1 MIQAAPSLPDAVEG
15 YVFGPFR
22 LDIRKRI
29 LYSGSLPTPIPERV
43 FQTLIVL
50 IRGGGAVISREVLA
64 HEVWGDSGVTDT
76 NLNQHVYL
84 LRALLHEHKSECK
97 YVVTVPGEGY
107 RFAVAASAV
116 TARVRPAGSLI
127 EEDATFSES
136 WLDAGSEP
144 FQLYCRGSYLLQRQT
159 IRSLVAAL
167 ETFGAALAIDPD
179 YVPGL
184 LGMASAHVA
193 LGRSGHVPPLPC
205 FGRAQAS
212 AERALRIDPRSSA
225 AHAVLSELSLF
236 SEWNWPR
243 AGRSAQTSLALNPQS
258 VIARSSAAWYYVCR
272 GDAGRALHE
281 VAQALL
287 VEPASL
293 WLQLLHARILLH
305 CAQYARAVSTTNNVL
320 LADPEYHAARRFR
333 PQALIL
339 DGRYGDAIEDLLLT
353 DRDDWGY
360 RLSLLARAHAG
371 LGARPLVTKI
381 YDELREHQKRVY
393 VSSWDLAVASEAAG
407 NVDEALRHLQDALV
421 EREPHMLFLRTAPWF
436 RSLERRPE
444 YKRLIR
450 RILASPGQLVR
461 GERGLV

>member
-1 MIQAAPSLPDAVEG
+1 MPDTIEG

-22 LDIRKRI
+22 LDIRKRM

-43 FQTLIVL
+43 FQTLIIL

-64 HEVWGDSGVTDT
+64 HEVWGDCGVTDT

-84 LRALLHEHKSECK
+84 LRVLLHEHKSECK

-107 RFAVAASAV
+107 RFAVAASV
-116 TARVRPAGSLI
+116 ITARARSADSLT
-127 EEDATFSES
+127 EEDIQLGES
-136 WLDAGSEP
+136 ALDAGSEA
-144 FQLYCRGSYLLQRQT
+144 FQLYCRGSYLLHRQT
-159 IRSLVAAL
+159 IRCLGAAV
-167 ETFGAALAIDPD
+167 ETFGAALAIDPE
-179 YVPGL
+179 YVPAL
-184 LGMASAHVA
+184 LGMARAEAA
-193 LGRSGHVPPLPC
+193 LARSGQVPPQPC
-205 FGRAQAS
+205 FERARAS
-212 AERALRIDPRSSA
+212 VERALRIDPRSSA

-258 VIARSSAAWYYVCR
+258 VIARSSAAWYHVCR
-272 GDAGRALHE
+272 GDAARALHE

-305 CAQYARAVSTTNNVL
+305 SGEYPKALLATNNVL

-339 DGRYGDAIEDLLLT
+339 NGRYGDAIEDLLLSS

-360 RLSLLARAHAG
+360 RLSLLARAHAA
-371 LGARPLVTKI
+371 LGSQLRVTRI
-381 YDELREHQKRVY
+381 YEDLREHQKRAY
-393 VSSWDLAVASEAAG
+393 VSSWDLAVTCEAAG
-407 NVDEALRHLQDALV
+407 NADEALRHLQDALV

-436 RSLERRPE
+436 RGLERRSE
-444 YKRLIR
+444 YKRLKR
-450 RILASPGQLVR
+450 RMVAPPGQLVR
-461 GERGLV
+461 VERGSL